1 MLTRTRGE
9 DRLRLKSIVSLIE
22 AEPSVDLLEFCHHE
36 NITHFRFEV
45 NNDKEK
51 LALRPQVV
59 IQVLQVL
66 MNPVNHP
73 VYVHCNDGTSAT
85 GIVFMILRKLQK
97 WNLAALLSEFG
108 RYARVGYCLRWLLRW
123 LLCEAVID
131 YCGLTGDMMVVG
143 HRLRAC
149 VRGWDRFTRA
159 GEISRHETLFAET
172 FKGEISIPYNIPH
185 WLWRGMKVRSLS
197 SCNYFSAVG

>member
-1 MLTRTRGE
+1 MLTRAETNG
-9 DRLRLKSIVSLIE
+9 RLRLKSIVSLIE

-66 MNPVNHP
+66 LNPVNHP

-108 RYARVGYCLRWLLRW
+108 RYATGRSRNSYCFYSDYDYDCFWLLMNVVVSACDGCFGGCLC
-123 LLCEAVID
+123 LLCLDMVLVSLTRVRAR
-131 YCGLTGDMMVVG
+131 CG
-143 HRLRAC
+143 
-149 VRGWDRFTRA
+149 
-159 GEISRHETLFAET
+159 
-172 FKGEISIPYNIPH
+172 
-185 WLWRGMKVRSLS
+185 
-197 SCNYFSAVG
+197 